1 MLDAWAAI
9 RGDGDIGQRVAI
21 ADWAC
26 DWSGLGLAQ
35 KLALDGHHVRL
46 YCGASVAGESLQ
58 GIVRDH
64 WIGEVHRL
72 GIEVITFA
80 RLYGASGDTVF
91 FQHMINDE
99 PILCEDVDTLVSCYA
114 PRSAE
119 VPQWLVE
126 QFPQMQIVG
135 DALTPRTVEEA
146 ILEGFQAVHVKPEP
160 RAA

>member
-1 MLDAWAAI
+1 MCI
-9 RGDGDIGQRVAI
+9 RD
-21 ADWAC
+21 
-26 DWSGLGLAQ
+26 
-35 KLALDGHHVRL
+35 RL

-91 FQHMINDE
+91 FQHMINGE

-114 PRSAE
+114 LRAVE

-126 QFPQMQIVG
+126 QFPQLRVVG

-146 ILEGFQAVHVKPEP
+146 ILEGFQALHWESGS